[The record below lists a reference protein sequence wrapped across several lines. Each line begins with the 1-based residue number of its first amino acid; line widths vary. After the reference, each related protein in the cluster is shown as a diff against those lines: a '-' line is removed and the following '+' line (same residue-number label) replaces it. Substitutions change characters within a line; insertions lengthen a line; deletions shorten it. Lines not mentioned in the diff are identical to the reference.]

1 MNLLKN
7 KMGMRVLTLAL
18 CAALGGSVLAV
29 KAESVAG
36 ETVVQEA
43 VQDENMSESREIDHP
58 AQEEAEPD
66 GQTETGEAT
75 EEPTAQPTDE
85 PMAEPSN
92 EPTTEPTD
100 EPTAE
105 PTEQP
110 TTEPTA
116 QPTTEPTAEPMPEG
130 AYKITVVS
138 PAKWQKDKATA
149 KINIVDVNGTGW
161 ANIRIVVATE
171 NGWQTVV
178 DGDDQSAGYAVELR
192 ENATIHVSIT
202 DRAGNVQAKS
212 EAISCFDSTPPTVKA
227 GVSGEVICIE
237 ATDSI
242 SGVAAVYVNGHKL
255 KYSGTTLDA
264 NIRAYAD
271 GRQQI
276 AIYAVDL
283 AGNVSQKVLT
293 GTSASVDLAFAFGGL
308 CLLAFTFIFPL
319 YWIVTGS
326 FKLQT
331 ATVQLPPQ
339 WFPAEPTAANYVKLF
354 KNPAGLWLWNS
365 VFQAAMATLLTC
377 FTASLAGYAL
387 AKKRFTGAKFIFAL
401 FVCAMALPKQVV
413 MVPLVRI
420 MAAIGLYNTSWAVI
434 FPTVGW
440 PFGVF
445 LMKQFSET
453 LPSELLEAARIDGAG
468 ELRTFWDIVL
478 PIVKPGV
485 GALAIFTFV
494 NTWNDYFMQ
503 LIMLKSS
510 DAITVSL
517 GIARLQSE
525 FATNYGLMMAGAT
538 LGAVPIVAV
547 FICFQKYFTQGIT
560 MGAVKG

>member
-1 MNLLKN
+1 MEKN
-7 KMGMRVLTLAL
+7 KKAYTVFAW
-18 CAALGGSVLAV
+18 AA
-29 KAESVAG
+29 
-36 ETVVQEA
+36 
-43 VQDENMSESREIDHP
+43 
-58 AQEEAEPD
+58 
-66 GQTETGEAT
+66 
-75 EEPTAQPTDE
+75 
-85 PMAEPSN
+85 
-92 EPTTEPTD
+92 
-100 EPTAE
+100 
-105 PTEQP
+105 
-110 TTEPTA
+110 
-116 QPTTEPTAEPMPEG
+116 
-130 AYKITVVS
+130 
-138 PAKWQKDKATA
+138 
-149 KINIVDVNGTGW
+149 
-161 ANIRIVVATE
+161 
-171 NGWQTVV
+171 
-178 DGDDQSAGYAVELR
+178 
-192 ENATIHVSIT
+192 
-202 DRAGNVQAKS
+202 
-212 EAISCFDSTPPTVKA
+212 
-227 GVSGEVICIE
+227 
-237 ATDSI
+237 
-242 SGVAAVYVNGHKL
+242 
-255 KYSGTTLDA
+255 
-264 NIRAYAD
+264 
-271 GRQQI
+271 
-276 AIYAVDL
+276 
-283 AGNVSQKVLT
+283 
-293 GTSASVDLAFAFGGL
+293 L

-434 FPTVGW
+434 FPTGFPFSVR

-538 LGAVPIVAV
+538 LGAVPIVA
-547 FICFQKYFTQGIT
+547 FYAGHHHGRRQGMTAACIYP
-560 MGAVKG
+560 AAASCLPCAAPLREERFV